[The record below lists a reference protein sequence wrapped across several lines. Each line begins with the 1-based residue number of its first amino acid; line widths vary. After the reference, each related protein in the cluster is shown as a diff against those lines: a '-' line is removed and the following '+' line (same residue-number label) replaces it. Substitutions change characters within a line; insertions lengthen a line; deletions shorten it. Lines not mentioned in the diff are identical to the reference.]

1 MEDYG
6 DWIWDESEY
15 NFFMS
20 LGDISKLEYMFDYFN
35 LDDDEVGG
43 QFEVDL
49 EYDDSE
55 SPSTTSVDIVVTD
68 THFIITCDDE
78 AILNKTVATFK
89 MDGYILFLQNK
100 RGDTYYYNL
109 VGMSQPI
116 SINWQRVIKDTN
128 GLYIVYLMKHYV

>member
-35 LDDDEVGG
+35 LDNDEIGG
-43 QFEVDL
+43 QFEVEL

-55 SPSTTSVDIVVTD
+55 APSTTSVDVVVTD
-68 THFIITCDDE
+68 THFIITCSDE

-109 VGMSQPI
+109 VGMSQPM
-116 SINWQRVIKDTN
+116 SVN
-128 GLYIVYLMKHYV
+128 